1 MQIIQNDRDFY
12 SKLYSQSE
20 NTRIDMQNQMTMD
33 KNSKIKQNLKEY
45 KKVTRDL
52 FENVPLTDK
61 ELKSMILSP
70 QLGTNK

>member
-1 MQIIQNDRDFY
+1 
-12 SKLYSQSE
+12 
-20 NTRIDMQNQMTMD
+20 MQNQMTMD